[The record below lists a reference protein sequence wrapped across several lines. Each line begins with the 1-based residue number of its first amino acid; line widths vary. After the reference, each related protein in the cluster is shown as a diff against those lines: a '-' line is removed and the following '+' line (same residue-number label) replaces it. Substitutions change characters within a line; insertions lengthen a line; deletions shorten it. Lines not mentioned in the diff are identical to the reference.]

1 MLPTILPTKLPTILP
16 TILHTLTLAPL
27 PPPTP
32 TPTPTHP
39 TPQPQVSDASGNSN
53 ESMDSAAQHALTA
66 TELRYQLNRLN
77 ANLEERRAELRAH
90 RAQILGQIDNI
101 MAHISDKSHP
111 IHTAPL
117 HSIRPIAPSGA
128 LRALSRVA
136 PNGCPEIGLPCVAVV
151 ADAEN
156 EAPPAPR
163 PLVSVSSALPK

>member
-1 MLPTILPTKLPTILP
+1 MAHVRCRLVGGAQEDETGLMEALKDPD
-16 TILHTLTLAPL
+16 
-27 PPPTP
+27 
-32 TPTPTHP
+32 
-39 TPQPQVSDASGNSN
+39 VDAGLGDISN
-53 ESMDSAAQHALTA
+53 KLTA

-136 PNGCPEIGLPCVAVV
+136 QNGCPEIGLPCVAVA